1 MKKSELKTM
10 LKPLIKE
17 CIKEVIFEEG
27 VLSGIISEVVQ
38 GMGTAPLVERQEKAL
53 PRAKNPQPQH
63 DELRLNERKAA
74 RQAAKKKML
83 EAINKDAYNGVDL
96 FEGTRPLSKGGKTS
110 DGTPSSAANAGPLAG
125 VDPNDSGVDLSS
137 LIGGLN
143 YKGIF

>member
-38 GMGTAPLVERQEKAL
+38 GMGTAPLVEKQEKRV
-53 PRAKNPQPQH
+53 PRTIKQPAQ
-63 DELRLNERKAA
+63 DELRLQERRSA
-74 RQAAKKKML
+74 RAAAKKKML
-83 EAINKDAYNGVDL
+83 DAINKDAYNGVDL
-96 FEGTRPLSKGGKTS
+96 FEGTKPLSRGGTVS
-110 DGTPSSAANAGPLAG
+110 DGSSKSAASAGPLAG
-125 VDPNDSGVDLSS
+125 VDPNDAGVDLSS